1 VRVNGTTAI
10 LVTAMVCLVWSATN
24 GQDESEQLRAI
35 EHERLKALVDADIDT
50 ANRLHADDF
59 QLVNPAGATL
69 AKKEYIGQIA
79 SGELDY
85 LVWEPGVID
94 VRLYGAA
101 AVIRYQAR
109 AQATVGGRTTPLRSF
124 WHTDVYEK
132 RNDRWQAVWSQ
143 ATLIQ

>member
-1 VRVNGTTAI
+1 MRLNRTTAI
-10 LVTAMVCLVWSATN
+10 LVLVTTCLAWSSTY
-24 GQDESEQLRAI
+24 GQDESEQLRAV

-59 QLVNPAGATL
+59 QLVNPGGATL
-69 AKKEYIGQIA
+69 TKKEYIGQIA